1 MTSSEYLDR
10 ADEAREQAERSFR
23 PIDKEAWLRIAGEWM
38 KLAQFRDEPV
48 DGVIGALSRIAR
60 SNRGPPLGAA
70 FLN

>member
-23 PIDKEAWLRIAGEWM
+23 PIDKEAWLRIAGEW

-48 DGVIGALSRIAR
+48 DGVIGALSRIY
-60 SNRGPPLGAA
+60 A
-70 FLN
+70 FK